1 MEKSLICGSMK
12 TASDISA
19 TQAGLVQS
27 ISRGIRLAVEG
38 ESAVQCVSKK
48 LMRTAISVIA
58 AVIAAIALP
67 GVHQAVAADLSV

>member
-1 MEKSLICGSMK
+1 M
-12 TASDISA
+12 
-19 TQAGLVQS
+19 
-27 ISRGIRLAVEG
+27 EG